1 MSLNR
6 HRRAFLLIA
15 AIAIGAAL
23 LLLLVPHAHGADNG
37 AWLAVLPILFVGLI
51 SPLSLLTPQSLLCI
65 GFVPSAPVLPPT
77 FQRPPPSPLD

>member
-23 LLLLVPHAHGADNG
+23 LLLLVPHAHSADNS

-51 SPLSLLTPQSLLCI
+51 SPLSLLSPQSLLCI
-65 GFVPSAPVLPPT
+65 GFVPSTPVLSPT
-77 FQRPPPSPLD
+77 FQRPPPSPRD